1 MRRSREMSAILIGG
15 GALALVIVIAY
26 VFLRSS
32 TSPKKREPTP
42 EDLSAAREEE
52 RRLAQ
57 LKRDTDAQEWVR
69 DLFKRVNLPALH
81 SLFIQNIRKKQSVK
95 LEMLTV
101 VEGALWIVETRGW
114 SGKTQG
120 GRHDPI
126 WITVETKSGEG
137 SPDESASVEQ
147 ENPFKKLDLL
157 AERVTRIAKSKKL
170 NKVPLKRVLVV
181 THGAAHIQDL
191 KPQEI
196 IFTLPE
202 LKAKFKKVSPT
213 KLDGSLKSLWQIF
226 NQMHREA
233 DPIAALNAH
242 IELERALD
250 ESSS

>member
-1 MRRSREMSAILIGG
+1 MPTMLIGG
-15 GALALVIVIAY
+15 GIFALVIAY

-32 TSPKKREPTP
+32 ASPKKRTPTD
-42 EDLSAAREEE
+42 EVTSATREEE

-57 LKRDTDAQEWVR
+57 LQRDTDAQEWVR
-69 DLFKRVNLPALH
+69 DLFKRVNLPALQ

-95 LEMLTV
+95 LEMLAV
-101 VEGALWIVETRGW
+101 VEGALWIIETRGW

-120 GRHDPI
+120 GRHDPT
-126 WITVETKSGEG
+126 WTNLDTKSGES
-137 SPDESASVEQ
+137 SPDEAHSIER
-147 ENPFKKLDLL
+147 ENPFQRLDLL

-170 NKVPLKRVLVV
+170 NKVSIKRVLVV

-191 KPQEI
+191 KSQEI

-213 KLDGSLKSLWQIF
+213 KLDGSIKSLWQIF

-250 ESSS
+250 ESSG